1 MTTKPSLGRPSK
13 LTDEL
18 MKKAQD
24 YADFGYEEQ
33 GDIVPSVAG
42 LAVYLGIGRSTIYDN
57 KDEFSDTL
65 EQIQLKQEQKLING
79 GLIGS
84 FNATI
89 VKLMLSNHGYSDK
102 QVIDNTSSD
111 GSMSLGNIKVEFI
124 GNEN

>member
-1 MTTKPSLGRPSK
+1 MTTKPPLGRPSK